1 MIQGFKE
8 RLRSFIAR
16 ITNSYPSSHISI
28 GARLGKNVIF
38 EGRNWICSD
47 VRLNNVFMGFGS
59 YVNSGGTLNN
69 VSIGK
74 YCSIGPR
81 CKIISGGNHPTSKI
95 VSTHPCFYSN
105 VPHTGFTYSKE
116 NLFEE
121 LRYVNVEKK
130 YMVDIRNDVWIA
142 SDVKI
147 LPGVTI
153 HDGAIVAAGAV
164 VTKDVPPYAVVGGV
178 PAKIIKFRFSSEEI
192 EKLEAIKW
200 WNKEE
205 SWLIENVS
213 LFSDVTV
220 FLKKFCCDN

>member
-1 MIQGFKE
+1 M
-8 RLRSFIAR
+8 
-16 ITNSYPSSHISI
+16 
-28 GARLGKNVIF
+28 IF

-121 LRYVNVEKK
+121 LRYQPRLQQES
-130 YMVDIRNDVWIA
+130 RNAAWA
-142 SDVKI
+142 AFPRGKARTGKAGI
-147 LPGVTI
+147 LP
-153 HDGAIVAAGAV
+153 A
-164 VTKDVPPYAVVGGV
+164 
-178 PAKIIKFRFSSEEI
+178 RFDFQCGS
-192 EKLEAIKW
+192 
-200 WNKEE
+200 
-205 SWLIENVS
+205 
-213 LFSDVTV
+213 
-220 FLKKFCCDN
+220 

>member
-1 MIQGFKE
+1 MIQEFKE

-130 YMVDIRNDVWIA
+130 IY
-142 SDVKI
+142 
-147 LPGVTI
+147 
-153 HDGAIVAAGAV
+153 
-164 VTKDVPPYAVVGGV
+164 GGH
-178 PAKIIKFRFSSEEI
+178 
-192 EKLEAIKW
+192 
-200 WNKEE
+200 
-205 SWLIENVS
+205 
-213 LFSDVTV
+213 
-220 FLKKFCCDN
+220 